1 MFRQNFKGINGFRG
15 GAGWRGGVGI
25 FGMGW
30 AGLRWTGIE
39 RGKTIMHIFSYRRGK
54 NVDKSVLVSGNILL
68 NSV

>member
-1 MFRQNFKGINGFRG
+1 MGLEGALDG
-15 GAGWRGGVGI
+15 GGGGGI